1 MAGSFCFAE
10 RNKVMKM
17 AIEREVKTEEKNL
30 KKTKNLFSKEQLLAS
45 ERFQDRKDLLN
56 VLLSADKQ
64 YTVEEVE
71 QKMEQYEKGEV
82 K

>member
-1 MAGSFCFAE
+1 
-10 RNKVMKM
+10 M
-17 AIEREVKTEEKNL
+17 AIERGVKTEEDNF
-30 KKTKNLFSKEQLLAS
+30 KKTKNLFSKEQLLSS

-56 VLLSADKQ
+56 VLLSTDKQ

>member
-1 MAGSFCFAE
+1 
-10 RNKVMKM
+10 M
-17 AIEREVKTEEKNL
+17 AIERGVKTAEENL
-30 KKTKNLFSKEQLLAS
+30 KKSKNLFSKEQLLAS
-45 ERFQDRKDLLN
+45 KRFQDRKDLLN

-71 QKMEQYEKGEV
+71 QKMKQYEKGEV

>member
-1 MAGSFCFAE
+1 MA
-10 RNKVMKM
+10 V
-17 AIEREVKTEEKNL
+17 EREIKTEEKNL

>member
-1 MAGSFCFAE
+1 
-10 RNKVMKM
+10 M
-17 AIEREVKTEEKNL
+17 AIERGVKTAEENL
-30 KKTKNLFSKEQLLAS
+30 KKSKNLFSKEQLLAS
-45 ERFQDRKDLLN
+45 KRFQDRKDLLN

>member
-1 MAGSFCFAE
+1 MA
-10 RNKVMKM
+10 V
-17 AIEREVKTEEKNL
+17 EREIKTEEKNL

-64 YTVEEVE
+64 YTIEEVE
-71 QKMEQYEKGEV
+71 QKMEQYKKGEV